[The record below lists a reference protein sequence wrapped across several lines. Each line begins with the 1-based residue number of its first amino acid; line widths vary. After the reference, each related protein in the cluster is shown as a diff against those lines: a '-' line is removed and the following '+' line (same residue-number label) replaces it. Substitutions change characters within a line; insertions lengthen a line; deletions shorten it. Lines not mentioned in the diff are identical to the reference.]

1 MYGIYNY
8 KNDINIFWFLR
19 KFSYY
24 CYLKSN
30 EQSSFYFNYCWKYTD
45 RNLRSFNFS
54 FYSISIF
61 SSLIRSFDLIPHIFG
76 FSEYK
81 SRIDKLNLSSLPP
94 PFLPFYSSSSSF
106 FPLNFRNFDNDVWGI
121 SYVNFRFAKNDTNE
135 VSYNFCREY
144 TTRGGEGGGEGN
156 GQEKL
161 SCFVFQ

>member
-8 KNDINIFWFLR
+8 KNDINIFWFHR

-81 SRIDKLNLSSLPP
+81 SRIDKLNLSSLPL
-94 PFLPFYSSSSSF
+94 PFLFFFFFF
-106 FPLNFRNFDNDVWGI
+106 FPL
-121 SYVNFRFAKNDTNE
+121 
-135 VSYNFCREY
+135 
-144 TTRGGEGGGEGN
+144 
-156 GQEKL
+156 KL
-161 SCFVFQ
+161 SQLRQWCLRNILRELSFREKWHEWSFL